1 MMAPIATADAID
13 HPGTQERHEKRRR
26 LCELAHWYREFAE
39 RAGNPV
45 IWEARLRTAKE
56 LEREAD
62 TLEEGSAPRRETG
75 FKFPQEYSRDLRS
88 PRETGK
94 SHDE

>member
-1 MMAPIATADAID
+1 MIAPIATADA
-13 HPGTQERHEKRRR
+13 TERASTEARHEKRRR
-26 LCELAHWYREFAE
+26 LRELPHWYREFAE

-62 TLEEGSAPRRETG
+62 TLQEGSAQGRETG
-75 FKFPQEYSRDLRS
+75 FKFPQEYS
-88 PRETGK
+88 EI
-94 SHDE
+94 HI

>member
-1 MMAPIATADAID
+1 MAPIATADATD
-13 HPGTQERHEKRRR
+13 RASTQARHEKRRR
-26 LCELAHWYREFAE
+26 LRELAHWYREFAE

-62 TLEEGSAPRRETG
+62 GLEEGSAQRRETG
-75 FKFPQEYSRDLRS
+75 FKSRKK
-88 PRETGK
+88 TGKFANCAGRPAK

>member
-13 HPGTQERHEKRRR
+13 HPPTQERHEKRRR
-26 LCELAHWYREFAE
+26 LRELAHWYREFAE

-56 LEREAD
+56 LEQEAD
-62 TLEEGSAPRRETG
+62 WLDEGSAQRRNLTLASCDVPAGAEG
-75 FKFPQEYSRDLRS
+75 LVR
-88 PRETGK
+88 
-94 SHDE
+94 